1 MGKRGWIAK
10 FWTVLLISL
19 ALLMLALAGEQLY
32 SRPLLSF
39 VIGAIHGGSLPAR
52 MWIPSDGFHAARPV
66 KRTRPRTFAAD
77 SESAPLTAP
86 APIEFLGAE
95 SYLAGE
101 DVPFW
106 NSSLPFL
113 FFKTESNC
121 SLTVYTDDAA
131 DMSIG
136 PVLTNYQDVLHQ
148 QAGLTTT
155 GDVWPNGCLNSRLGV
170 PSGNG
175 IVEKT
180 AGGIYYGA
188 AAITYGLFGS
198 STSITVGIANSGTTA
213 LESMTSLTTPGMPA
227 TLTSVDVN
235 GDGKPDLIVVSNDT
249 DTAAAIVSVFLG
261 NGDGTYQPR
270 TDYTTS
276 LDTGYVTVADVN
288 KDGHPDL
295 IVAGF
300 PLSGSASDP
309 AVEVFLNN
317 GGSTGTFGTAING
330 PALPDFTAQNAA
342 VADFNKDGNPDI
354 ATNDGHILLGDGT
367 GHFSLMAGSQFVA
380 AGNLVAADFNG
391 DGKMDIATVAA
402 ATGNNNQETVGIF
415 LGNGDGTFTAGNRY
429 GDLFGV
435 NNIGVSDLDG
445 DGNPDL
451 ILGFS
456 DPNGFGPASG
466 SGSYVYF
473 MLGRGDGTFA
483 GAMAYDTPSGFTI
496 GPPFALAD
504 FNGDNIPDIVTTTKA
519 PGLSLYTLIGNGAG
533 AFAPGVTKAITAT
546 NVGGN
551 PPLVLAGELTSAT
564 SNDAILGLTTQ
575 SAGTTGTATGDV
587 AVFLGN
593 GNDTFGSEMDTP
605 FNSEAGAMVT
615 GDFNNDNALDVIVG
629 GPVTTDSGG
638 NPASG
643 AVFYL
648 EGKNNGSFDAPVP
661 IDTPLNPVSFAAGE
675 LTTDGDM
682 DLVVANGGTPFAT
695 TPVDGSVLVY
705 LGNGNGTFQSPK
717 TLSAPAFPQAVAIAD
732 VNNDGHPD
740 IVVLSEFSG
749 QSFQSRVWVFLGDG
763 AGNFGT
769 GIETSLDEYADGLQV
784 GNLNGDSF
792 PDLAL
797 ASCCGFANTEVW
809 AGNGN
814 GTFSGP
820 TELPVGISSSF
831 PILADINGDNKL
843 DLLVATGDAIET
855 LLNVSGEGIP
865 TPIPAGTV
873 FPTPTATP
881 TATGTGART
890 PTATATRTATATASA
905 TATSTRTATQTAT
918 ASRTPTATATAT
930 ATSTSSR
937 TATPTPTSTSTPT
950 TTATPSRTSTP
961 TVTATSTRTATLTAT
976 ASNTVTATATST
988 SSSSRTATPTATG
1001 TSGTPTRTAT
1011 ATPTTTATSTRTAT
1025 ATAAASNTATPTA
1038 TSTSSRT
1045 ATATATTTATSSPT
1059 ATPTATGTG
1068 GTPTRTATPTPT
1080 TTSTSSPTA
1089 TQTATAST
1097 TATATATSTSS
1108 GTASPTAT
1116 ASQTA
1121 TATATSTSSR
1131 TATPTATATPGGG
1144 RISVNPKKLNLKAL
1158 PMATASATITIAN
1171 TGTGPLEANVTA
1183 PKHSP
1188 PFIEMGGGSGIWIGP
1203 GDRVEVTIVYS
1214 PTKKGSSSD
1223 QIAITSIGAKQK
1235 KPIKLKVKG
1244 KSK

>member
-1 MGKRGWIAK
+1 M
-10 FWTVLLISL
+10 
-19 ALLMLALAGEQLY
+19 
-32 SRPLLSF
+32 
-39 VIGAIHGGSLPAR
+39 
-52 MWIPSDGFHAARPV
+52 
-66 KRTRPRTFAAD
+66 
-77 SESAPLTAP
+77 
-86 APIEFLGAE
+86 
-95 SYLAGE
+95 
-101 DVPFW
+101 
-106 NSSLPFL
+106 
-113 FFKTESNC
+113 
-121 SLTVYTDDAA
+121 
-131 DMSIG
+131 
-136 PVLTNYQDVLHQ
+136 
-148 QAGLTTT
+148 
-155 GDVWPNGCLNSRLGV
+155 
-170 PSGNG
+170 
-175 IVEKT
+175 
-180 AGGIYYGA
+180 
-188 AAITYGLFGS
+188 
-198 STSITVGIANSGTTA
+198 
-213 LESMTSLTTPGMPA
+213 
-227 TLTSVDVN
+227 
-235 GDGKPDLIVVSNDT
+235 
-249 DTAAAIVSVFLG
+249 
-261 NGDGTYQPR
+261 
-270 TDYTTS
+270 
-276 LDTGYVTVADVN
+276 
-288 KDGHPDL
+288 
-295 IVAGF
+295 
-300 PLSGSASDP
+300 
-309 AVEVFLNN
+309 
-317 GGSTGTFGTAING
+317 
-330 PALPDFTAQNAA
+330 
-342 VADFNKDGNPDI
+342 ADFNKDGNPDI

-675 LTTDGDM
+675 LTSAKNL

-814 GTFSGP
+814 GTFTGP

-905 TATSTRTATQTAT
+905 TATANAYRNADRDGITDSDRDGDRNRNFDVVENCHANAYFDVDAHDNSYAVSHLNADRNRDVDAHRNADSDGIEHCDGDGNLDLILIENCDADRDWHERYADAYCDCDAHDNSDVDAHGNGDCCGIDHCDGDGNLDVVENCDGDSYDNSDIVADRHADRDWHGRHADAYRDADADDNINVVADCNADSDGIDHCDGDGNLDVVGNCLADRDCITDCDSDGDSDVVENCHAYCDRHAGRRAHLGESEKAESQGATDGDGVGDDHDSQHRHRTAGGERHRAQAQ
-918 ASRTPTATATAT
+918 SPIYRDGRRQRDLDRT
-930 ATSTSSR
+930 R
-937 TATPTPTSTSTPT
+937 
-950 TTATPSRTSTP
+950 R
-961 TVTATSTRTATLTAT
+961 
-976 ASNTVTATATST
+976 
-988 SSSSRTATPTATG
+988 
-1001 TSGTPTRTAT
+1001 
-1011 ATPTTTATSTRTAT
+1011 
-1025 ATAAASNTATPTA
+1025 
-1038 TSTSSRT
+1038 
-1045 ATATATTTATSSPT
+1045 
-1059 ATPTATGTG
+1059 
-1068 GTPTRTATPTPT
+1068 
-1080 TTSTSSPTA
+1080 
-1089 TQTATAST
+1089 
-1097 TATATATSTSS
+1097 
-1108 GTASPTAT
+1108 
-1116 ASQTA
+1116 
-1121 TATATSTSSR
+1121 
-1131 TATPTATATPGGG
+1131 
-1144 RISVNPKKLNLKAL
+1144 
-1158 PMATASATITIAN
+1158 
-1171 TGTGPLEANVTA
+1171 
-1183 PKHSP
+1183 
-1188 PFIEMGGGSGIWIGP
+1188 
-1203 GDRVEVTIVYS
+1203 
-1214 PTKKGSSSD
+1214 
-1223 QIAITSIGAKQK
+1223 
-1235 KPIKLKVKG
+1235 
-1244 KSK
+1244 

>member
-10 FWTVLLISL
+10 FWTILLIGL
-19 ALLMLALAGEQLY
+19 ALLMLALAGEELY
-32 SRPLLSF
+32 SRPLLSL
-39 VIGAIHGGSLPAR
+39 VISAIHGGSLPAR
-52 MWIPSDGFHAARPV
+52 MWIPSDRSHAARPV
-66 KRTRPRTFAAD
+66 KRVRPRNFAAD

-95 SYLAGE
+95 TYLAGE
-101 DVPFW
+101 SVPFW
-106 NSSLPFL
+106 DSSLPFL

-136 PVLTNYQDVLHQ
+136 PVLKNYQDVLHQ

-175 IVEKT
+175 IIEKT

-188 AAITYGLFGS
+188 TAITYGLFGS

-213 LESMTSLTTPGMPA
+213 LASTTSLTTPGMPA

-270 TDYTTS
+270 TDYTTQ
-276 LDTGYVTVADVN
+276 LDTGAVTVADVN

-295 IVAGF
+295 ILAGF

-309 AVEVFLNN
+309 AVAVFLNN
-317 GGSTGTFGTAING
+317 GHGAFGTAING
-330 PALPDFTAQNAA
+330 PALPDSTAQNAA

-391 DGKMDIATVAA
+391 DGKMDIATVTG
-402 ATGNNNQETVGIF
+402 ATGRNDQETVGIF

-429 GDLFGV
+429 AGLFGV
-435 NNIGVSDLDG
+435 SNIGVSDLDG
-445 DGNPDL
+445 DGNLDL
-451 ILGFS
+451 IVGFS

-473 MLGRGDGTFA
+473 LLGRGDGTFA
-483 GAMAYDTPSGFTI
+483 GSVAYDTPTGGLSV

-504 FNGDNIPDIVTTTKA
+504 FNGDNIPDIVTTTNA
-519 PGLSLYTLIGNGAG
+519 SGLSLYTLIGNGAG
-533 AFAPGVTKAITAT
+533 TFAPGATKAITAT

-575 SAGTTGTATGDV
+575 SAGTTGTAAGDV

-605 FNSEAGAMVT
+605 FDSEAGAMVT

-629 GPVTTDSGG
+629 GPVTTDSSG

-648 EGKNNGSFDAPVP
+648 EGKNSGSFDAPVP

-675 LTTDGDM
+675 LTSAKNL

-732 VNNDGHPD
+732 VNHDGHPD
-740 IVVLSEFSG
+740 IVVLSEFTG
-749 QSFQSRVWVFLGDG
+749 QSFGSRVWVFLGDG
-763 AGNFGT
+763 AGNFGS
-769 GIETSLDEYADGLQV
+769 GIETSLDEYADGLAV

-814 GTFSGP
+814 GTFTGP

-881 TATGTGART
+881 TATGVRT
-890 PTATATRTATATASA
+890 PTATATRTATATATASRTTTATATVTSTSSKTATATVTATQTATATATATRTATATASA
-905 TATSTRTATQTAT
+905 TATSSRTATPTPTASNTATSTATSTSSRTATPTATGTSGTPTATATSSPTATPTATASNTATQTAT
-918 ASRTPTATATAT
+918 STSSRTATPTATGTSGTPTATATSSPTATATSTSSRTAAPTATASNTATAT

-937 TATPTPTSTSTPT
+937 TATPTS
-950 TTATPSRTSTP
+950 
-961 TVTATSTRTATLTAT
+961 
-976 ASNTVTATATST
+976 
-988 SSSSRTATPTATG
+988 
-1001 TSGTPTRTAT
+1001 
-1011 ATPTTTATSTRTAT
+1011 
-1025 ATAAASNTATPTA
+1025 
-1038 TSTSSRT
+1038 
-1045 ATATATTTATSSPT
+1045 
-1059 ATPTATGTG
+1059 
-1068 GTPTRTATPTPT
+1068 
-1080 TTSTSSPTA
+1080 
-1089 TQTATAST
+1089 
-1097 TATATATSTSS
+1097 
-1108 GTASPTAT
+1108 
-1116 ASQTA
+1116 
-1121 TATATSTSSR
+1121 
-1131 TATPTATATPGGG
+1131 TATPGGG

-1158 PMATASATITIAN
+1158 PMATVSATITIAN

-1188 PFIEMGGGSGIWIGP
+1188 PFTETGGGSGIWIGP
-1203 GDRVEVTIVYS
+1203 GDSVEVTIVYS
-1214 PTKKGSSSD
+1214 PTKKGSTSD
-1223 QIAITSIGAKQK
+1223 QIAITSIGANQK
-1235 KPIKLKVKG
+1235 KAIKVKLKG

>member
-10 FWTVLLISL
+10 FWTILLISL
-19 ALLMLALAGEQLY
+19 ALLTLALAGVQLY
-32 SRPLLSF
+32 SRPLLSL
-39 VIGAIHGGSLPAR
+39 VISAIHGGSLPAR
-52 MWIPSDGFHAARPV
+52 MWIPSDRSHAARPV
-66 KRTRPRTFAAD
+66 KRMRPRNFAAD

-95 SYLAGE
+95 TYLAGE
-101 DVPFW
+101 SVPFW
-106 NSSLPFL
+106 DSSLPFL

-136 PVLTNYQDVLHQ
+136 PVLKNYQDVLHQ
-148 QAGLTTT
+148 QAGLSTT

-175 IVEKT
+175 IIEKT

-188 AAITYGLFGS
+188 TAITYGLFGS
-198 STSITVGIANSGTTA
+198 STAITVGIANSETTA
-213 LESMTSLTTPGMPA
+213 LESTTSLTTPGMPA

-270 TDYTTS
+270 TDYTTQ
-276 LDTGYVTVADVN
+276 LDTGAVTVADVN

-295 IVAGF
+295 ILAGF

-309 AVEVFLNN
+309 AVAVFLNN
-317 GGSTGTFGTAING
+317 GHGAFGTAING
-330 PALPDFTAQNAA
+330 PALPDSTAQNAA

-391 DGKMDIATVAA
+391 DGKMDIATVTG
-402 ATGNNNQETVGIF
+402 ATGRNDQETVGIF

-429 GDLFGV
+429 AGLFGV
-435 NNIGVSDLDG
+435 SNIGVSDLDG

-451 ILGFS
+451 IVGFS

-473 MLGRGDGTFA
+473 LLGRGDGTFA
-483 GAMAYDTPSGFTI
+483 GSVAYDTPTGGLSV

-504 FNGDNIPDIVTTTKA
+504 FNGDNIPDIVTTTNA
-519 PGLSLYTLIGNGAG
+519 SGLSLYTLIGNGAG
-533 AFAPGVTKAITAT
+533 TFAPGATKAITAT

-575 SAGTTGTATGDV
+575 SAGTTGTAAGDV

-605 FNSEAGAMVT
+605 FDSEAGAMVT

-648 EGKNNGSFDAPVP
+648 EGKNNGSFDTPVP

-675 LTTDGDM
+675 LTSAKNL

-717 TLSAPAFPQAVAIAD
+717 TLSAPSFPQAVAIAD

-740 IVVLSEFSG
+740 IVVLSEFTG
-749 QSFQSRVWVFLGDG
+749 QSFGSRVWVFLGDG
-763 AGNFGT
+763 AGNFGS
-769 GIETSLDEYADGLQV
+769 GIETSLDEYADGLAV

-814 GTFSGP
+814 GTFTGP

-881 TATGTGART
+881 TATGVRT
-890 PTATATRTATATASA
+890 PTATATRTATATATASRTTTATATVTSTSSRTATATVTATQTATATATATRTATATASA
-905 TATSTRTATQTAT
+905 TATS
-918 ASRTPTATATAT
+918 SH
-930 ATSTSSR
+930 
-937 TATPTPTSTSTPT
+937 
-950 TTATPSRTSTP
+950 
-961 TVTATSTRTATLTAT
+961 
-976 ASNTVTATATST
+976 
-988 SSSSRTATPTATG
+988 TATPTATG
-1001 TSGTPTRTAT
+1001 TSGTPTPTAT
-1011 ATPTTTATSTRTAT
+1011 ASNTTTA
-1025 ATAAASNTATPTA
+1025 TA

-1045 ATATATTTATSSPT
+1045 ATATATATGGTRTPTATPTPTTTATSSPSATPTATASQTPTATLTATGTSGTPTATATSSPTATSSNTATATSTSSKTATPTATGTSSTQTATATLSTTVTSSPT
-1059 ATPTATGTG
+1059 ATPTAT
-1068 GTPTRTATPTPT
+1068 
-1080 TTSTSSPTA
+1080 
-1089 TQTATAST
+1089 ASN
-1097 TATATATSTSS
+1097 TATATAT
-1108 GTASPTAT
+1108 
-1116 ASQTA
+1116 
-1121 TATATSTSSR
+1121 
-1131 TATPTATATPGGG
+1131 ATPTSTATPGGG

-1158 PMATASATITIAN
+1158 PTATVSATITIAN
-1171 TGTGPLEANVTA
+1171 TGTGPLEANVTV

-1188 PFIEMGGGSGIWIGP
+1188 PFSETGGGSGIWIGP
-1203 GDRVEVTIVYS
+1203 GGSVDVTIVYS
-1214 PTKKGSSSD
+1214 PTKKGSTSD
-1223 QIAITSIGAKQK
+1223 QIAITSIGANQK
-1235 KPIKLKVKG
+1235 KAIKVKLKG

>member
-1 MGKRGWIAK
+1 MEVAGWGFSMGKRGRIAK
-10 FWTVLLISL
+10 LWTVLLIAL

-32 SRPLLSF
+32 SRPLLSL
-39 VIGAIHGGSLPAR
+39 VISAIHGGSLPAR
-52 MWIPSDGFHAARPV
+52 MWIPGDRFHAARPV
-66 KRTRPRTFAAD
+66 KRMRPRTFAAD
-77 SESAPLTAP
+77 SESAPLTAS

-106 NSSLPFL
+106 NTSLPFL

-136 PVLTNYQDVLHQ
+136 PVLTNYQNVLHQ

-188 AAITYGLFGS
+188 TAITYGLFGS
-198 STSITVGIANSGTTA
+198 SNSIMVGIANSGTTA
-213 LESMTSLTTPGMPA
+213 LASMTSLTTPGIPA

-235 GDGKPDLIVVSNDT
+235 GDGKPDLVVVSNDT

-270 TDYTTS
+270 TDYTTL
-276 LDTGYVTVADVN
+276 LDSGYVTVADVN

-309 AVEVFLNN
+309 AVQVFLNN
-317 GGSTGTFGTAING
+317 GTNNGTFGTAING
-330 PALPDFTAQNAA
+330 PALPDFTAQAAA

-415 LGNGDGTFTAGNRY
+415 LGNGNGTFTAGNRY

-483 GAMAYDTPSGFTI
+483 GAVAYDTPSGFTI

-504 FNGDNIPDIVTTTKA
+504 FNGDNVADIVTTINA
-519 PGLSLYTLIGNGAG
+519 SGLSLYTLIGNGAG
-533 AFAPGVTKAITAT
+533 TFAPGVTKAITAT

-551 PPLVLAGELTSAT
+551 PPLVLAGQLTSAT

-575 SAGTTGTATGDV
+575 SAGTTGTATGDI
-587 AVFLGN
+587 ALFLGN

-605 FNSEAGAMVT
+605 FNSEAAAMVT

-661 IDTPLNPVSFAAGE
+661 IATPLNPVSFAAGE
-675 LTTDGDM
+675 LTSAKNL
-682 DLVVANGGTPFAT
+682 DLVVANGGTPFAAS
-695 TPVDGSVLVY
+695 PVDGSVLVY

-749 QSFQSRVWVFLGDG
+749 QSLQSRVWVFLGDG
-763 AGNFGT
+763 AGNFGS

-809 AGNGN
+809 AGTGT

-865 TPIPAGTV
+865 TPIPAGTI

-881 TATGTGART
+881 TATGTGVRT
-890 PTATATRTATATASA
+890 PTATATRTATPTASA
-905 TATSTRTATQTAT
+905 TATATASRTQTASKTPTATATATATASNTATATATSTPSRSATPPATGTSGTPTPTSTPTLTATSTLSPTATPTTT
-918 ASRTPTATATAT
+918 ASRTPTATAT
-930 ATSTSSR
+930 SSR
-937 TATPTPTSTSTPT
+937 P
-950 TTATPSRTSTP
+950 
-961 TVTATSTRTATLTAT
+961 
-976 ASNTVTATATST
+976 
-988 SSSSRTATPTATG
+988 
-1001 TSGTPTRTAT
+1001 
-1011 ATPTTTATSTRTAT
+1011 
-1025 ATAAASNTATPTA
+1025 
-1038 TSTSSRT
+1038 
-1045 ATATATTTATSSPT
+1045 

-1068 GTPTRTATPTPT
+1068 GTPTRSATPTASAT
-1080 TTSTSSPTA
+1080 ATSTR
-1089 TQTATAST
+1089 
-1097 TATATATSTSS
+1097 TATATST
-1108 GTASPTAT
+1108 TTAT
-1116 ASQTA
+1116 
-1121 TATATSTSSR
+1121 
-1131 TATPTATATPGGG
+1131 
-1144 RISVNPKKLNLKAL
+1144 
-1158 PMATASATITIAN
+1158 
-1171 TGTGPLEANVTA
+1171 
-1183 PKHSP
+1183 
-1188 PFIEMGGGSGIWIGP
+1188 
-1203 GDRVEVTIVYS
+1203 
-1214 PTKKGSSSD
+1214 
-1223 QIAITSIGAKQK
+1223 
-1235 KPIKLKVKG
+1235 
-1244 KSK
+1244 

>member
-19 ALLMLALAGEQLY
+19 ALLLLALAGEQLY
-32 SRPLLSF
+32 SRPLLSL

-66 KRTRPRTFAAD
+66 KRVRPRTFAAD

-136 PVLTNYQDVLHQ
+136 PVLTNYQNVLHQ

-213 LESMTSLTTPGMPA
+213 LASMTSLTTPGMPA

-270 TDYTTS
+270 TDYTTQ

-367 GHFSLMAGSQFVA
+367 GHFSLMAGSQFAA

-483 GAMAYDTPSGFTI
+483 GATAYDTPSGFTI

-504 FNGDNIPDIVTTTKA
+504 FNGDNIPDIVTTTNA
-519 PGLSLYTLIGNGAG
+519 SGLSLYTLIGNSAG

-564 SNDAILGLTTQ
+564 SNDAILGVTTQ
-575 SAGTTGTATGDV
+575 TAGTTGTASGDV

-605 FNSEAGAMVT
+605 FNSEAAAMVT
-615 GDFNNDNALDVIVG
+615 GDFNNDSALDVVVG

-675 LTTDGDM
+675 LTSAKNL

-749 QSFQSRVWVFLGDG
+749 QSFESRVWVFLGDG

-769 GIETSLDEYADGLQV
+769 GIETSLDEYADGLAV

-809 AGNGN
+809 AGT
-814 GTFSGP
+814 GTGAFTGP

-881 TATGTGART
+881 TRPGPEQGRLPPRPPARRLR
-890 PTATATRTATATASA
+890 PRPQQP
-905 TATSTRTATQTAT
+905 R
-918 ASRTPTATATAT
+918 
-930 ATSTSSR
+930 
-937 TATPTPTSTSTPT
+937 
-950 TTATPSRTSTP
+950 
-961 TVTATSTRTATLTAT
+961 
-976 ASNTVTATATST
+976 
-988 SSSSRTATPTATG
+988 
-1001 TSGTPTRTAT
+1001 
-1011 ATPTTTATSTRTAT
+1011 
-1025 ATAAASNTATPTA
+1025 
-1038 TSTSSRT
+1038 
-1045 ATATATTTATSSPT
+1045 
-1059 ATPTATGTG
+1059 
-1068 GTPTRTATPTPT
+1068 
-1080 TTSTSSPTA
+1080 
-1089 TQTATAST
+1089 
-1097 TATATATSTSS
+1097 
-1108 GTASPTAT
+1108 
-1116 ASQTA
+1116 
-1121 TATATSTSSR
+1121 
-1131 TATPTATATPGGG
+1131 
-1144 RISVNPKKLNLKAL
+1144 
-1158 PMATASATITIAN
+1158 
-1171 TGTGPLEANVTA
+1171 
-1183 PKHSP
+1183 
-1188 PFIEMGGGSGIWIGP
+1188 
-1203 GDRVEVTIVYS
+1203 
-1214 PTKKGSSSD
+1214 
-1223 QIAITSIGAKQK
+1223 
-1235 KPIKLKVKG
+1235 
-1244 KSK
+1244 

>member
-32 SRPLLSF
+32 SRPLLSL

-66 KRTRPRTFAAD
+66 KRMRPRTFAAD

-380 AGNLVAADFNG
+380 AGNLVAADFNN

-483 GAMAYDTPSGFTI
+483 GATAYDTPSGFTI

-564 SNDAILGLTTQ
+564 SNDAILGITTQ

-615 GDFNNDNALDVIVG
+615 GDFNNDNALDVVVG

-675 LTTDGDM
+675 LTSAKNL

-749 QSFQSRVWVFLGDG
+749 QSFESRVWVFLGDG

-890 PTATATRTATATASA
+890 PTATATRTATATATA

-930 ATSTSSR
+930 ATATSSR
-937 TATPTPTSTSTPT
+937 TAAPTPTSTSTPT
-950 TTATPSRTSTP
+950 TTSTP
-961 TVTATSTRTATLTAT
+961 TRTATQTATATSTRTATP
-976 ASNTVTATATST
+976 
-988 SSSSRTATPTATG
+988 TPTA
-1001 TSGTPTRTAT
+1001 
-1011 ATPTTTATSTRTAT
+1011 
-1025 ATAAASNTATPTA
+1025 
-1038 TSTSSRT
+1038 SRT
-1045 ATATATTTATSSPT
+1045 ATATATP
-1059 ATPTATGTG
+1059 TPTATCHVVANCHADSDGIDHCDGDGNRDVIAHRNGDSDGIDTDG
-1068 GTPTRTATPTPT
+1068 DGNRDVARTATRQLDARLDGPPRR
-1080 TTSTSSPTA
+1080 PRLA
-1089 TQTATAST
+1089 RAARRRGPRLRRAQHNVDADRNATATAST
-1097 TATATATSTSS
+1097 HATATATATSSR
-1108 GTASPTAT
+1108 TATPTAT

-1121 TATATSTSSR
+1121 TATATATSTLR

-1203 GDRVEVTIVYS
+1203 GDSVEVTIVYS
-1214 PTKKGSSSD
+1214 PTKKGSNSD

-1235 KPIKLKVKG
+1235 KPIKLKLKG

>member
-1 MGKRGWIAK
+1 MGKRGRIAK
-10 FWTVLLISL
+10 FWTVLLIAL

-32 SRPLLSF
+32 SRPLLSL

-66 KRTRPRTFAAD
+66 KRMRPRTFAAD
-77 SESAPLTAP
+77 SESVPLTAP

-121 SLTVYTDDAA
+121 RLTVYTDDAA

-198 STSITVGIANSGTTA
+198 STSITVGIANSGPTA
-213 LESMTSLTTPGMPA
+213 LASMTSLTTPGMPA

-270 TDYTTS
+270 TDYTTQ
-276 LDTGYVTVADVN
+276 LDTGSVTVADVN

-295 IVAGF
+295 ILAGF

-309 AVEVFLNN
+309 AVAVFLNN
-317 GGSTGTFGTAING
+317 GNSTGTFGSVING

-367 GHFSLMAGSQFVA
+367 GHFSLMAGSQFAA
-380 AGNLVAADFNG
+380 AGNLVAADFNN

-415 LGNGDGTFTAGNRY
+415 LGNGNGTFTAGQRY

-435 NNIGVSDLDG
+435 NNIGLSDLDG

-473 MLGRGDGTFA
+473 LLGRGDGTFA
-483 GAMAYDTPSGFTI
+483 GSVAYDTPTGGLSV

-504 FNGDNIPDIVTTTKA
+504 FNGDNIPDIVTTTNA
-519 PGLSLYTLIGNGAG
+519 SGLSLYTLLGNGAG
-533 AFAPGVTKAITAT
+533 TFAPGVTKAITAT
-546 NVGGN
+546 NVGGS

-564 SNDAILGLTTQ
+564 NNDAILGITTK
-575 SAGTTGTATGDV
+575 SATTTGSATGDV

-661 IDTPLNPVSFAAGE
+661 IATPLNPVSFAAGE
-675 LTTDGDM
+675 LTSAKNL

-695 TPVDGSVLVY
+695 TPVNGSVLVY

-749 QSFQSRVWVFLGDG
+749 QSFESRVWVFLGDG

-855 LLNVSGEGIP
+855 LLNVSGEGVP

-881 TATGTGART
+881 TATGTGVRT
-890 PTATATRTATATASA
+890 PTATATRTATATASLTDCDSDVDAHRNADSDSITDSDSDGDHNRNFDADENCDADSDASSRHA
-905 TATSTRTATQTAT
+905 TCRHRNADGNE
-918 ASRTPTATATAT
+918 TATAT
-930 ATSTSSR
+930 ATSTSSSPR
-937 TATPTPTSTSTPT
+937 RQRHRRERNADGDGITDRDGDDNVDVRRT
-950 TTATPSRTSTP
+950 TTT
-961 TVTATSTRTATLTAT
+961 
-976 ASNTVTATATST
+976 
-988 SSSSRTATPTATG
+988 
-1001 TSGTPTRTAT
+1001 
-1011 ATPTTTATSTRTAT
+1011 
-1025 ATAAASNTATPTA
+1025 
-1038 TSTSSRT
+1038 
-1045 ATATATTTATSSPT
+1045 
-1059 ATPTATGTG
+1059 
-1068 GTPTRTATPTPT
+1068 
-1080 TTSTSSPTA
+1080 
-1089 TQTATAST
+1089 
-1097 TATATATSTSS
+1097 
-1108 GTASPTAT
+1108 PTAT
-1116 ASQTA
+1116 AS
-1121 TATATSTSSR
+1121 
-1131 TATPTATATPGGG
+1131 
-1144 RISVNPKKLNLKAL
+1144 
-1158 PMATASATITIAN
+1158 
-1171 TGTGPLEANVTA
+1171 
-1183 PKHSP
+1183 
-1188 PFIEMGGGSGIWIGP
+1188 
-1203 GDRVEVTIVYS
+1203 
-1214 PTKKGSSSD
+1214 
-1223 QIAITSIGAKQK
+1223 
-1235 KPIKLKVKG
+1235 
-1244 KSK
+1244 

>member
-1 MGKRGWIAK
+1 MEVAGWGFSMGKRGWIAK
-10 FWTVLLISL
+10 LWTVVLIAL

-32 SRPLLSF
+32 TRPLLSL
-39 VIGAIHGGSLPAR
+39 VISAIHGGSLPAR

-66 KRTRPRTFAAD
+66 KRVRPRTFAAD

-86 APIEFLGAE
+86 APVEFLGAE

-106 NSSLPFL
+106 NASLPFL

-121 SLTVYTDDAA
+121 RLTVYTDDAA

-136 PVLTNYQDVLHQ
+136 PVLTNYQNVLHQ

-155 GDVWPNGCLNSRLGV
+155 GDVWPHGCLNSRLGV

-175 IVEKT
+175 IIEKT
-180 AGGIYYGA
+180 ADGIYYGA
-188 AAITYGLFGS
+188 TAITYGLFGS
-198 STSITVGIANSGTTA
+198 STSITVGIANSEAPA
-213 LESMTSLTTPGMPA
+213 LESPPTALTTPGMPA
-227 TLTSVDVN
+227 TLASVDVN

-270 TDYTTS
+270 TDYTTQ
-276 LDTGYVTVADVN
+276 LDSGYVTVADVN

-309 AVEVFLNN
+309 AVQVFLNN
-317 GGSTGTFGTAING
+317 GTNNGTFGTAING
-330 PALPDFTAQNAA
+330 PALPDFTAQAAA

-380 AGNLVAADFNG
+380 ASNLVAADFNG
-391 DGKMDIATVAA
+391 DGKMDLATVTA
-402 ATGNNNQETVGIF
+402 ATGDNYQETVGIF
-415 LGNGDGTFTAGNRY
+415 LGNGNGTFTAGNRY
-429 GDLFGV
+429 AGLFGV
-435 NNIGVSDLDG
+435 SNIGVSDLDG

-451 ILGFS
+451 IVGFS

-466 SGSYVYF
+466 SASYMYF
-473 MLGRGDGTFA
+473 LLGRGDGTFA
-483 GAMAYDTPSGFTI
+483 GSVAYDTPTGLTT

-504 FNGDNIPDIVTTTKA
+504 FNGDNILDIVTTINA
-519 PGLSLYTLIGNGAG
+519 SGLSLYTLIGNGAG
-533 AFAPGVTKAITAT
+533 TFAPGVTKAITAT

-551 PPLVLAGELTSAT
+551 PPLVLAGEVTSAT
-564 SNDAILGLTTQ
+564 TNDAILGLTTQ

-605 FNSEAGAMVT
+605 FNSEAAAMVT

-661 IDTPLNPVSFAAGE
+661 IATPLNPVSFAAGE
-675 LTTDGDM
+675 LTSAKNL
-682 DLVVANGGTPFAT
+682 DLVVANGGTPFAAS
-695 TPVDGSVLVY
+695 PVDGSVLVY
-705 LGNGNGTFQSPK
+705 LGKGNGTFQSPK
-717 TLSAPAFPQAVAIAD
+717 TLSALAFPQAVAIAD

-749 QSFQSRVWVFLGDG
+749 QSFESRVWVFLGDG

-769 GIETSLDEYADGLQV
+769 GIETSLDEYADGLAV

-809 AGNGN
+809 AGTGT

-855 LLNVSGEGIP
+855 MLNVSGEGIP
-865 TPIPAGTV
+865 TPIPAGTI

-881 TATGTGART
+881 TATGSAAKT
-890 PTATATRTATATASA
+890 PTATPTPPATP

-918 ASRTPTATATAT
+918 ASKTPTATATAT
-930 ATSTSSR
+930 STK
-937 TATPTPTSTSTPT
+937 
-950 TTATPSRTSTP
+950 
-961 TVTATSTRTATLTAT
+961 TAT
-976 ASNTVTATATST
+976 ARS
-988 SSSSRTATPTATG
+988 
-1001 TSGTPTRTAT
+1001 
-1011 ATPTTTATSTRTAT
+1011 TATSTRTAT
-1025 ATAAASNTATPTA
+1025 ATATATPTA
-1038 TSTSSRT
+1038 S
-1045 ATATATTTATSSPT
+1045 
-1059 ATPTATGTG
+1059 
-1068 GTPTRTATPTPT
+1068 
-1080 TTSTSSPTA
+1080 
-1089 TQTATAST
+1089 QTATASN

-1108 GTASPTAT
+1108 KTAT
-1116 ASQTA
+1116 QTA
-1121 TATATSTSSR
+1121 TATTTATASR
-1131 TATPTATATPGGG
+1131 TATPTATASNT
-1144 RISVNPKKLNLKAL
+1144 
-1158 PMATASATITIAN
+1158 AT
-1171 TGTGPLEANVTA
+1171 
-1183 PKHSP
+1183 
-1188 PFIEMGGGSGIWIGP
+1188 
-1203 GDRVEVTIVYS
+1203 
-1214 PTKKGSSSD
+1214 
-1223 QIAITSIGAKQK
+1223 
-1235 KPIKLKVKG
+1235 
-1244 KSK
+1244 

>member
-1 MGKRGWIAK
+1 MEVAGWGFSMGKRGRIAK
-10 FWTVLLISL
+10 IWTVLLIAL

-32 SRPLLSF
+32 SRPLLSL

-66 KRTRPRTFAAD
+66 KRVRPRTFAAD

-106 NSSLPFL
+106 NASLPFL

-136 PVLTNYQDVLHQ
+136 PVLTNYQNVLHQ

-188 AAITYGLFGS
+188 TAITYGLFGS
-198 STSITVGIANSGTTA
+198 SNSIMVGLANSGATA
-213 LESMTSLTTPGMPA
+213 LASMTSLTTPGMPA

-235 GDGKPDLIVVSNDT
+235 GDGKPDLIVVSNDN

-270 TDYTTS
+270 TDYTTQ

-317 GGSTGTFGTAING
+317 GG
-330 PALPDFTAQNAA
+330 
-342 VADFNKDGNPDI
+342 
-354 ATNDGHILLGDGT
+354 HILLGDGT
-367 GHFSLMAGSQFVA
+367 GHFSLMAGSQFAA

-415 LGNGDGTFTAGNRY
+415 LGNGNGTFTAGNRY

-456 DPNGFGPASG
+456 DPHGFGPASG

-483 GAMAYDTPSGFTI
+483 GAVAYDTPSGFTI

-504 FNGDNIPDIVTTTKA
+504 FNGDNVADIVTTINA
-519 PGLSLYTLIGNGAG
+519 SGLSLYTLIGNGAG
-533 AFAPGVTKAITAT
+533 TFAPGVTKAITAP

-564 SNDAILGLTTQ
+564 TNDAILGVTTQ

-587 AVFLGN
+587 AVLLGN

-605 FNSEAGAMVT
+605 FNSEAAAMVT

-675 LTTDGDM
+675 LTSAKNL
-682 DLVVANGGTPFAT
+682 DLVVANGGTPFAASQ
-695 TPVDGSVLVY
+695 VNGSVLVY

-732 VNNDGHPD
+732 VNDDGHPD

-749 QSFQSRVWVFLGDG
+749 QSFESRG
-763 AGNFGT
+763 
-769 GIETSLDEYADGLQV
+769 
-784 GNLNGDSF
+784 
-792 PDLAL
+792 
-797 ASCCGFANTEVW
+797 
-809 AGNGN
+809 
-814 GTFSGP
+814 
-820 TELPVGISSSF
+820 
-831 PILADINGDNKL
+831 
-843 DLLVATGDAIET
+843 
-855 LLNVSGEGIP
+855 
-865 TPIPAGTV
+865 
-873 FPTPTATP
+873 
-881 TATGTGART
+881 
-890 PTATATRTATATASA
+890 
-905 TATSTRTATQTAT
+905 
-918 ASRTPTATATAT
+918 
-930 ATSTSSR
+930 
-937 TATPTPTSTSTPT
+937 
-950 TTATPSRTSTP
+950 
-961 TVTATSTRTATLTAT
+961 
-976 ASNTVTATATST
+976 
-988 SSSSRTATPTATG
+988 
-1001 TSGTPTRTAT
+1001 
-1011 ATPTTTATSTRTAT
+1011 
-1025 ATAAASNTATPTA
+1025 
-1038 TSTSSRT
+1038 
-1045 ATATATTTATSSPT
+1045 
-1059 ATPTATGTG
+1059 
-1068 GTPTRTATPTPT
+1068 
-1080 TTSTSSPTA
+1080 
-1089 TQTATAST
+1089 
-1097 TATATATSTSS
+1097 
-1108 GTASPTAT
+1108 
-1116 ASQTA
+1116 
-1121 TATATSTSSR
+1121 
-1131 TATPTATATPGGG
+1131 
-1144 RISVNPKKLNLKAL
+1144 
-1158 PMATASATITIAN
+1158 
-1171 TGTGPLEANVTA
+1171 
-1183 PKHSP
+1183 
-1188 PFIEMGGGSGIWIGP
+1188 
-1203 GDRVEVTIVYS
+1203 
-1214 PTKKGSSSD
+1214 
-1223 QIAITSIGAKQK
+1223 
-1235 KPIKLKVKG
+1235 
-1244 KSK
+1244 

>member
-10 FWTVLLISL
+10 FWTILLIGL
-19 ALLMLALAGEQLY
+19 ALLMLALAGEELY
-32 SRPLLSF
+32 SRPLLSL
-39 VIGAIHGGSLPAR
+39 VISAIHGGSLPAR
-52 MWIPSDGFHAARPV
+52 MWIPSDRSHAARPV
-66 KRTRPRTFAAD
+66 KRVRPRNFAAD

-95 SYLAGE
+95 TYLAGE
-101 DVPFW
+101 SVPFW
-106 NSSLPFL
+106 DSSLPFL

-136 PVLTNYQDVLHQ
+136 PVLKNYQDVLHQ

-155 GDVWPNGCLNSRLGV
+155 GDVWPSGCLNSRLGV

-175 IVEKT
+175 IIEKT

-188 AAITYGLFGS
+188 TAITYGLFGS
-198 STSITVGIANSGTTA
+198 STSVTVGIANSEATA
-213 LESMTSLTTPGMPA
+213 LESTPTSLTTPGMPA

-235 GDGKPDLIVVSNDT
+235 GDGKPDLVVVSNDT
-249 DTAAAIVSVFLG
+249 DTSAAIVSVFLG
-261 NGDGTYQPR
+261 NGDGTYLGR
-270 TDYTTS
+270 TDYSTQLTTGS
-276 LDTGYVTVADVN
+276 VTVADVN

-295 IVAGF
+295 ILAGF

-309 AVEVFLNN
+309 AVQVFLNN
-317 GGSTGTFGTAING
+317 GTSNGTFGSVING

-367 GHFSLMAGSQFVA
+367 GHFSLMAGSQFAA
-380 AGNLVAADFNG
+380 AGNLVTADFNG
-391 DGKMDIATVAA
+391 DGKMDIATVTA

-415 LGNGDGTFTAGNRY
+415 LGNGNGTFTAGNRY
-429 GDLFGV
+429 SGLFGV

-451 ILGFS
+451 IVGFS

-473 MLGRGDGTFA
+473 LLGRGDGTFA
-483 GAMAYDTPSGFTI
+483 GSVAYDTPTGGLSV

-504 FNGDNIPDIVTTTKA
+504 FNGDNIPDIVTTTNVS
-519 PGLSLYTLIGNGAG
+519 GLSLYTLIGNGAG
-533 AFAPGVTKAITAT
+533 TFAPGVTKAITAT

-575 SAGTTGTATGDV
+575 SAGTTGTAAGDV

-605 FNSEAGAMVT
+605 FDSEAGAMVT

-629 GPVTTDSGG
+629 GPVTTDSNG

-648 EGKNNGSFDAPVP
+648 EGKNNGSFDTPVP

-675 LTTDGDM
+675 LTSAKNL

-717 TLSAPAFPQAVAIAD
+717 TLSAPSFPQAVAIAD
-732 VNNDGHPD
+732 VNHDGHPD
-740 IVVLSEFSG
+740 IVVLSEFTG
-749 QSFQSRVWVFLGDG
+749 QSFGSRVWVFLGDG
-763 AGNFGT
+763 AGNFGS
-769 GIETSLDEYADGLQV
+769 GIETSLDEYADGLAV

-814 GTFSGP
+814 GTFTGP

-873 FPTPTATP
+873 FPTPTPTATP
-881 TATGTGART
+881 TATGVRT
-890 PTATATRTATATASA
+890 PTATATRTATPTATASRTTTATATVTSTSSKTATATVTATQTATATATATRTATATASA
-905 TATSTRTATQTAT
+905 TATSSRTATPTPTASNTATSTATSTSSRTATPTATGTSGTPTATATSSPTATPTATASNTATQTAT
-918 ASRTPTATATAT
+918 STSSRTATPTATGTSGTPTATATSSPTATATSTSSRTAAPTATASNTATAT

-937 TATPTPTSTSTPT
+937 TATPTS
-950 TTATPSRTSTP
+950 
-961 TVTATSTRTATLTAT
+961 
-976 ASNTVTATATST
+976 
-988 SSSSRTATPTATG
+988 
-1001 TSGTPTRTAT
+1001 
-1011 ATPTTTATSTRTAT
+1011 
-1025 ATAAASNTATPTA
+1025 
-1038 TSTSSRT
+1038 
-1045 ATATATTTATSSPT
+1045 
-1059 ATPTATGTG
+1059 
-1068 GTPTRTATPTPT
+1068 
-1080 TTSTSSPTA
+1080 
-1089 TQTATAST
+1089 
-1097 TATATATSTSS
+1097 
-1108 GTASPTAT
+1108 
-1116 ASQTA
+1116 
-1121 TATATSTSSR
+1121 
-1131 TATPTATATPGGG
+1131 TATPGGG

-1158 PMATASATITIAN
+1158 PMATVSATITIAN

-1188 PFIEMGGGSGIWIGP
+1188 PFTETGGGSGIWIGP
-1203 GDRVEVTIVYS
+1203 GDSVEVTIVYS
-1214 PTKKGSSSD
+1214 PTKKGSTSD
-1223 QIAITSIGAKQK
+1223 QIAITSIGANQK
-1235 KPIKLKVKG
+1235 KAIKVKLKG

>member
-10 FWTVLLISL
+10 FWTILLISL
-19 ALLMLALAGEQLY
+19 ALLTLALAGVQLY
-32 SRPLLSF
+32 SRPLLSL
-39 VIGAIHGGSLPAR
+39 VISAIHGGSLPAR
-52 MWIPSDGFHAARPV
+52 MWIPSDRSHAARPV
-66 KRTRPRTFAAD
+66 KRVRPRNFAAD

-95 SYLAGE
+95 PYLAGE
-101 DVPFW
+101 SVPFW
-106 NSSLPFL
+106 DSSLPFL

-136 PVLTNYQDVLHQ
+136 PVLKNYQDVLHQ

-155 GDVWPNGCLNSRLGV
+155 GDLWPSGCLNSRLGV

-175 IVEKT
+175 IIEKT

-188 AAITYGLFGS
+188 TAITYGLFGS

-213 LESMTSLTTPGMPA
+213 LASTTSLTTPGMPA

-270 TDYTTS
+270 TDYTTQ
-276 LDTGYVTVADVN
+276 LDTGAVTVADVN

-295 IVAGF
+295 ILAGF

-309 AVEVFLNN
+309 AVAVFLNN
-317 GGSTGTFGTAING
+317 GHGAFGTAING
-330 PALPDFTAQNAA
+330 PALPDSTAQNAA

-367 GHFSLMAGSQFVA
+367 GHFTLMAGSQFAA

-391 DGKMDIATVAA
+391 DGKMDIATVTA

-415 LGNGDGTFTAGNRY
+415 LGNGNGTFTAGNRY
-429 GDLFGV
+429 SGLFGV
-435 NNIGVSDLDG
+435 NNIGISDLDG

-451 ILGFS
+451 IVGFS

-473 MLGRGDGTFA
+473 LLGRGDGTFA
-483 GAMAYDTPSGFTI
+483 GSVAYDTPTGGLSV

-504 FNGDNIPDIVTTTKA
+504 FNGDNIPDIVTTTNVS
-519 PGLSLYTLIGNGAG
+519 GLSLYTLIGNGAG
-533 AFAPGVTKAITAT
+533 TFAPGVTKAITAT

-575 SAGTTGTATGDV
+575 SAGTTGTAAGDV

-605 FNSEAGAMVT
+605 FDSEAGAMVT

-629 GPVTTDSGG
+629 GPVTTDSNG

-648 EGKNNGSFDAPVP
+648 EGKNNGSFDTPVP

-675 LTTDGDM
+675 LTSAKNL

-717 TLSAPAFPQAVAIAD
+717 TLSAPSFPQAVAIAD
-732 VNNDGHPD
+732 VNHDGHPD
-740 IVVLSEFSG
+740 IVVLSEFTG
-749 QSFQSRVWVFLGDG
+749 QSFGSRVWVFLGDG
-763 AGNFGT
+763 AGNFGS
-769 GIETSLDEYADGLQV
+769 GIETSLDEYADGLAV

-814 GTFSGP
+814 GTFTGP

-873 FPTPTATP
+873 FPTPTPTATP
-881 TATGTGART
+881 TATGVRT
-890 PTATATRTATATASA
+890 PTATATRTATPTATASRTTTATATVTSTSSKTATATVTATQTATATATATRTATATASA
-905 TATSTRTATQTAT
+905 TATSSRTATPTPTASNTATSTATSTSSRTATPTATGTSGTPTATATSSPTATPTATASNTATQTAT
-918 ASRTPTATATAT
+918 STSSRTATPTATGTSGTPTATATSSPTATATSTSSRTAAPTATASNTATAT

-937 TATPTPTSTSTPT
+937 TATPTS
-950 TTATPSRTSTP
+950 
-961 TVTATSTRTATLTAT
+961 
-976 ASNTVTATATST
+976 
-988 SSSSRTATPTATG
+988 
-1001 TSGTPTRTAT
+1001 
-1011 ATPTTTATSTRTAT
+1011 
-1025 ATAAASNTATPTA
+1025 
-1038 TSTSSRT
+1038 
-1045 ATATATTTATSSPT
+1045 
-1059 ATPTATGTG
+1059 
-1068 GTPTRTATPTPT
+1068 
-1080 TTSTSSPTA
+1080 
-1089 TQTATAST
+1089 
-1097 TATATATSTSS
+1097 
-1108 GTASPTAT
+1108 
-1116 ASQTA
+1116 
-1121 TATATSTSSR
+1121 
-1131 TATPTATATPGGG
+1131 TATPGGG

-1158 PMATASATITIAN
+1158 PMATVSATITIAN

-1188 PFIEMGGGSGIWIGP
+1188 PFTETGGGSGIWIGP
-1203 GDRVEVTIVYS
+1203 GDSVEVTIVYS
-1214 PTKKGSSSD
+1214 PTKKGSTSD
-1223 QIAITSIGAKQK
+1223 QIAITSIGANQK
-1235 KPIKLKVKG
+1235 KAIKVKLKG

>member
-1 MGKRGWIAK
+1 MGKRGRIAK
-10 FWTVLLISL
+10 FWTILLISL
-19 ALLMLALAGEQLY
+19 ALLTLALAGVQLY
-32 SRPLLSF
+32 SRPLLSL
-39 VIGAIHGGSLPAR
+39 VISAIHGGSLPAR
-52 MWIPSDGFHAARPV
+52 MWIPSDRSNAARPV
-66 KRTRPRTFAAD
+66 KRMRPRNFAAD

-95 SYLAGE
+95 TYLAGE
-101 DVPFW
+101 SVPFW
-106 NSSLPFL
+106 DSSLPFL

-136 PVLTNYQDVLHQ
+136 PVLKNYQDVLHQ

-175 IVEKT
+175 IIEKT
-180 AGGIYYGA
+180 GGGIYYGA
-188 AAITYGLFGS
+188 TAITYGLFGS

-213 LESMTSLTTPGMPA
+213 LASTTSLTTPGMPA

-270 TDYTTS
+270 TDYTTQ
-276 LDTGYVTVADVN
+276 LDTGAVTVADVN

-367 GHFSLMAGSQFVA
+367 GHFTLMAGTQFPA

-391 DGKMDIATVAA
+391 DGKIDIATVTA

-415 LGNGDGTFTAGNRY
+415 LGNSNGTFTAGNRY
-429 GDLFGV
+429 SGLFGV

-451 ILGFS
+451 IVGFS

-473 MLGRGDGTFA
+473 LLGRGDGTFA
-483 GAMAYDTPSGFTI
+483 GSVAYNTPTGGLSV

-504 FNGDNIPDIVTTTKA
+504 FNGDNILDIVTTTNA
-519 PGLSLYTLIGNGAG
+519 SGLSLYTLIGNGAG
-533 AFAPGVTKAITAT
+533 TFAPGATKAITAT

-575 SAGTTGTATGDV
+575 SAGTTGTAAGDV

-605 FNSEAGAMVT
+605 FDSEAGAMVT

-629 GPVTTDSGG
+629 GPVTTDSSG

-648 EGKNNGSFDAPVP
+648 EGKNSGSFDAPVP

-675 LTTDGDM
+675 LTSAKNL

-717 TLSAPAFPQAVAIAD
+717 TLSAPSFPQAIAIAD
-732 VNNDGHPD
+732 VNHDGHPD
-740 IVVLSEFSG
+740 IVVLSEFTG
-749 QSFQSRVWVFLGDG
+749 QSFGSRVWVFLGDG

-769 GIETSLDEYADGLQV
+769 GIETSLDEYADGLAV

-814 GTFSGP
+814 GTFTGP

-881 TATGTGART
+881 TATGVRT
-890 PTATATRTATATASA
+890 PTATATRTATATATASRTTTATATVTSTSSKTATATVTATQTATATATATRTATATASA
-905 TATSTRTATQTAT
+905 TATSSRTATPTPTASNTATSTATSTSSRTATPTATGTSGTPTATATSSPTATPTATASNTATQTAT
-918 ASRTPTATATAT
+918 STSSRTATPTATGTSGTPTATATSSPTATATSTSSRTAAPTATASNTATAT

-937 TATPTPTSTSTPT
+937 TATPTS
-950 TTATPSRTSTP
+950 
-961 TVTATSTRTATLTAT
+961 
-976 ASNTVTATATST
+976 
-988 SSSSRTATPTATG
+988 
-1001 TSGTPTRTAT
+1001 
-1011 ATPTTTATSTRTAT
+1011 
-1025 ATAAASNTATPTA
+1025 
-1038 TSTSSRT
+1038 
-1045 ATATATTTATSSPT
+1045 
-1059 ATPTATGTG
+1059 
-1068 GTPTRTATPTPT
+1068 
-1080 TTSTSSPTA
+1080 
-1089 TQTATAST
+1089 
-1097 TATATATSTSS
+1097 
-1108 GTASPTAT
+1108 
-1116 ASQTA
+1116 
-1121 TATATSTSSR
+1121 
-1131 TATPTATATPGGG
+1131 TATPGGG

-1158 PMATASATITIAN
+1158 PMATVSATITIAN

-1188 PFIEMGGGSGIWIGP
+1188 PFTETGGGSGIWIGP
-1203 GDRVEVTIVYS
+1203 GDSVEVTIVYS
-1214 PTKKGSSSD
+1214 PTKKGSTSD
-1223 QIAITSIGAKQK
+1223 QIAITSIGANQK
-1235 KPIKLKVKG
+1235 KAIKVKLKG

>member
-1 MGKRGWIAK
+1 MEVAGWGFSMGKRGRIAK
-10 FWTVLLISL
+10 LWTVLLIAL

-32 SRPLLSF
+32 SRPLLSL
-39 VIGAIHGGSLPAR
+39 VISAIHGGSLPAR
-52 MWIPSDGFHAARPV
+52 MWVSSDVFHAARLV
-66 KRTRPRTFAAD
+66 KRVRPRTFAAD

-106 NSSLPFL
+106 NASLPFL

-136 PVLTNYQDVLHQ
+136 PVLTNYQNVLHQ

-198 STSITVGIANSGTTA
+198 STAITVGIANSETTA
-213 LESMTSLTTPGMPA
+213 LESTTSLTTPGMPA
-227 TLTSVDVN
+227 TLTSVDIN

-270 TDYTTS
+270 TDYTTQ
-276 LDTGYVTVADVN
+276 LDSGYVTVADVN

-330 PALPDFTAQNAA
+330 PALPDFTAQAAA

-367 GHFSLMAGSQFVA
+367 GHFSLMAGSQFAA

-402 ATGNNNQETVGIF
+402 ATGSNNQETVGIF
-415 LGNGDGTFTAGNRY
+415 LGNGNGTFTAGNRY

-483 GAMAYDTPSGFTI
+483 GAVAYDTPSGFTI

-504 FNGDNIPDIVTTTKA
+504 FNGDNVADIVTTINA
-519 PGLSLYTLIGNGAG
+519 SGLSLYTLIGNGAG
-533 AFAPGVTKAITAT
+533 TFAPGVTKAITAT

-551 PPLVLAGELTSAT
+551 PPLVLAGQLTSAT

-575 SAGTTGTATGDV
+575 SAGTTGTATGDI
-587 AVFLGN
+587 ALFLGN

-605 FNSEAGAMVT
+605 FNSEAAAMVT

-661 IDTPLNPVSFAAGE
+661 IATPLNPVSFAAGE
-675 LTTDGDM
+675 LTSAKNL
-682 DLVVANGGTPFAT
+682 DLVVANGGTPFAAS
-695 TPVDGSVLVY
+695 PVDGSVLVY

-749 QSFQSRVWVFLGDG
+749 QSFESRVWVFLGDG
-763 AGNFGT
+763 AGNFGS

-784 GNLNGDSF
+784 GTLNGDSF

-814 GTFSGP
+814 GTFTGP

-865 TPIPAGTV
+865 TPIPAGTI

-881 TATGTGART
+881 TATGSAART
-890 PTATATRTATATASA
+890 PTATATRTATP

-918 ASRTPTATATAT
+918 ASKTPTATAT
-930 ATSTSSR
+930 
-937 TATPTPTSTSTPT
+937 
-950 TTATPSRTSTP
+950 
-961 TVTATSTRTATLTAT
+961 VTSTRTAT
-976 ASNTVTATATST
+976 ATS
-988 SSSSRTATPTATG
+988 
-1001 TSGTPTRTAT
+1001 
-1011 ATPTTTATSTRTAT
+1011 TATSTRTAT
-1025 ATAAASNTATPTA
+1025 ATATATPTA
-1038 TSTSSRT
+1038 TPTATASNTATATPTATATRTATATPTAT
-1045 ATATATTTATSSPT
+1045 ATATATTTAT
-1059 ATPTATGTG
+1059 A
-1068 GTPTRTATPTPT
+1068 TRTAT
-1080 TTSTSSPTA
+1080 
-1089 TQTATAST
+1089 
-1097 TATATATSTSS
+1097 
-1108 GTASPTAT
+1108 PTAT

-1121 TATATSTSSR
+1121 TASN
-1131 TATPTATATPGGG
+1131 TATAT
-1144 RISVNPKKLNLKAL
+1144 
-1158 PMATASATITIAN
+1158 ATATSSKTATQ
-1171 TGTGPLEANVTA
+1171 TA
-1183 PKHSP
+1183 
-1188 PFIEMGGGSGIWIGP
+1188 
-1203 GDRVEVTIVYS
+1203 T
-1214 PTKKGSSSD
+1214 TT
-1223 QIAITSIGAKQK
+1223 AT
-1235 KPIKLKVKG
+1235 
-1244 KSK
+1244 

>member
-1 MGKRGWIAK
+1 MGKRGRIAK
-10 FWTVLLISL
+10 LWTVLLISL

-32 SRPLLSF
+32 SRPLLSL
-39 VIGAIHGGSLPAR
+39 VISAIHGGSLPAR

-66 KRTRPRTFAAD
+66 KRVRPRTFAAD

-106 NSSLPFL
+106 NASLPFL

-136 PVLTNYQDVLHQ
+136 PVLTNYQNVLHQ

-188 AAITYGLFGS
+188 TAITYGLFGS
-198 STSITVGIANSGTTA
+198 SNSIMVGIANSGTTA
-213 LESMTSLTTPGMPA
+213 LASMTSLTTPGMPA

-235 GDGKPDLIVVSNDT
+235 GDGKPDLIVVSNDN

-270 TDYTTS
+270 TDYTTQ

-330 PALPDFTAQNAA
+330 PALPDFTAQAAA

-367 GHFSLMAGSQFVA
+367 GHFSLMAGSQFAA

-402 ATGNNNQETVGIF
+402 ATGSNNQETVGIF
-415 LGNGDGTFTAGNRY
+415 LGNGNGTFTAGNRY

-483 GAMAYDTPSGFTI
+483 GAVAYDTPSGFTI

-504 FNGDNIPDIVTTTKA
+504 FNGDNVPDIVTTINA
-519 PGLSLYTLIGNGAG
+519 SGLSLYTLIGNGAG
-533 AFAPGVTKAITAT
+533 TFAPGVTKAITAT

-564 SNDAILGLTTQ
+564 TNDGILGLTTQ

-605 FNSEAGAMVT
+605 FNSEAAAMVT

-661 IDTPLNPVSFAAGE
+661 IATPLNPVSFAAGE
-675 LTTDGDM
+675 LTSAKNL
-682 DLVVANGGTPFAT
+682 DLVVANGGTPFAAS
-695 TPVDGSVLVY
+695 PVDGSVLVY

-732 VNNDGHPD
+732 VNDDGHPD

-749 QSFQSRVWVFLGDG
+749 QSFESRVWVFLGDG

-769 GIETSLDEYADGLQV
+769 GIETSLDEYADGLAV

-809 AGNGN
+809 AGTGT

-865 TPIPAGTV
+865 TPIPAGTI

-881 TATGTGART
+881 TATGTGVRT
-890 PTATATRTATATASA
+890 PTATATRTATPTVSA
-905 TATSTRTATQTAT
+905 TATSTRTATPTAT
-918 ASRTPTATATAT
+918 ASRTPTATATSTRTATPTATTTATASRTATPTATASNTATSTAT
-930 ATSTSSR
+930 ATSTKTATATPTATATATATTTATRTATPTVTASQTATASNTATATATATSSKTATQTATASQTATATATSTLTSTPTPTTTATSSR
-937 TATPTPTSTSTPT
+937 TATPT
-950 TTATPSRTSTP
+950 
-961 TVTATSTRTATLTAT
+961 AT
-976 ASNTVTATATST
+976 ASNTATQTATATST
-988 SSSSRTATPTATG
+988 SSRTATPTATG
-1001 TSGTPTRTAT
+1001 TSGTPT
-1011 ATPTTTATSTRTAT
+1011 P
-1025 ATAAASNTATPTA
+1025 
-1038 TSTSSRT
+1038 
-1045 ATATATTTATSSPT
+1045 
-1059 ATPTATGTG
+1059 
-1068 GTPTRTATPTPT
+1068 TATPTPT
-1080 TTSTSSPTA
+1080 TTSTSSRTA
-1089 TQTATAST
+1089 T
-1097 TATATATSTSS
+1097 
-1108 GTASPTAT
+1108 PTAT
-1116 ASQTA
+1116 ASRTA
-1121 TATATSTSSR
+1121 TSTATATSTSSR

-1144 RISVNPKKLNLKAL
+1144 RISVSPKKLNLNAI

-1183 PKHSP
+1183 PRHSP
-1188 PFIEMGGGSGIWIGP
+1188 PFTEAGEGSGIVIEP
-1203 GDRVEVTIVYS
+1203 GNSVKMTIVYS

-1223 QIAITSIGAKQK
+1223 QIVITSIGAKQK
-1235 KPIKLKVKG
+1235 KPIKVKLKG

>member
-1 MGKRGWIAK
+1 MEVAGWGFSMGKRGRIAK
-10 FWTVLLISL
+10 IWTVLLIAL

-32 SRPLLSF
+32 SRPLLSL

-66 KRTRPRTFAAD
+66 KRVRPRTFAAD

-106 NSSLPFL
+106 NASLPFL

-136 PVLTNYQDVLHQ
+136 PVLTNYQNVLHQ

-188 AAITYGLFGS
+188 TAITYGLFGS
-198 STSITVGIANSGTTA
+198 SNSIMVGLANSGATA
-213 LESMTSLTTPGMPA
+213 LASMTSLTTPGMPA

-235 GDGKPDLIVVSNDT
+235 GDGKPDLIVVSNDN

-270 TDYTTS
+270 TDYTTQ

-317 GGSTGTFGTAING
+317 GG
-330 PALPDFTAQNAA
+330 
-342 VADFNKDGNPDI
+342 
-354 ATNDGHILLGDGT
+354 HILLGDGT
-367 GHFSLMAGSQFVA
+367 GHFSLMAGSQFAA

-415 LGNGDGTFTAGNRY
+415 RGNGNGTFTAGNRY

-483 GAMAYDTPSGFTI
+483 GAVAYDTPSGFTI

-504 FNGDNIPDIVTTTKA
+504 FNGDNVADIVTTINA
-519 PGLSLYTLIGNGAG
+519 SGLSLYTLIGNGAG
-533 AFAPGVTKAITAT
+533 TFAPGVTKAITAT
-546 NVGGN
+546 NVGGS

-564 SNDAILGLTTQ
+564 TNDAILGVTTQ
-575 SAGTTGTATGDV
+575 SAGPTGSAAGDV

-605 FNSEAGAMVT
+605 FNSEAAAMVT

-661 IDTPLNPVSFAAGE
+661 IATPLNPVSFAAGE
-675 LTTDGDM
+675 LTSAQNL
-682 DLVVANGGTPFAT
+682 DLVVANGGTPFAAS
-695 TPVDGSVLVY
+695 PVDGSVLVY

-732 VNNDGHPD
+732 VNDDGHPD

-749 QSFQSRVWVFLGDG
+749 QSFESRVWVFLGDG

-769 GIETSLDEYADGLQV
+769 GIETSLDEYADGLAV

-814 GTFSGP
+814 GTFTGP

-865 TPIPAGTV
+865 TPIPAGTI
-873 FPTPTATP
+873 FPTPTATG
-881 TATGTGART
+881 TGVRTGART

-905 TATSTRTATQTAT
+905 TAT
-918 ASRTPTATATAT
+918 
-930 ATSTSSR
+930 
-937 TATPTPTSTSTPT
+937 
-950 TTATPSRTSTP
+950 
-961 TVTATSTRTATLTAT
+961 ATL
-976 ASNTVTATATST
+976 
-988 SSSSRTATPTATG
+988 
-1001 TSGTPTRTAT
+1001 
-1011 ATPTTTATSTRTAT
+1011 
-1025 ATAAASNTATPTA
+1025 
-1038 TSTSSRT
+1038 
-1045 ATATATTTATSSPT
+1045 
-1059 ATPTATGTG
+1059 
-1068 GTPTRTATPTPT
+1068 
-1080 TTSTSSPTA
+1080 
-1089 TQTATAST
+1089 
-1097 TATATATSTSS
+1097 
-1108 GTASPTAT
+1108 
-1116 ASQTA
+1116 
-1121 TATATSTSSR
+1121 
-1131 TATPTATATPGGG
+1131 
-1144 RISVNPKKLNLKAL
+1144 
-1158 PMATASATITIAN
+1158 
-1171 TGTGPLEANVTA
+1171 
-1183 PKHSP
+1183 
-1188 PFIEMGGGSGIWIGP
+1188 
-1203 GDRVEVTIVYS
+1203 
-1214 PTKKGSSSD
+1214 
-1223 QIAITSIGAKQK
+1223 
-1235 KPIKLKVKG
+1235 
-1244 KSK
+1244 